1 MNDDMKMILF
11 SDLHYLDDNHKEKTN
26 RKLTKLAI
34 PVIEELI
41 YEINQKIKPDICVNL
56 GDLIEDTEDYKQDI
70 MNYDFAYT
78 KLKEI
83 KCPLYF
89 VVGNHDL
96 RSLNN
101 ENELLEILN
110 YDNLTFSID
119 VNNYHLV
126 FLGLNIN
133 SNLENN
139 DGGINRTNTISE
151 KDLKWLKYDLNN
163 TKLPILIFCHYGIAE
178 DDMNGNWW
186 FSKDSESAL
195 LKNRKQIK
203 EIIKKHN
210 ILAVFSGHQHWT
222 KKINE
227 DKLDYYIIGS
237 LTEDINNNGIP
248 DAVYYVVS
256 LNDDNIDVKE
266 QHIKL

>member
-34 PVIEELI
+34 PVIEKLI

-78 KLKEI
+78 KL
-83 KCPLYF
+83 
-89 VVGNHDL
+89 
-96 RSLNN
+96 
-101 ENELLEILN
+101 
-110 YDNLTFSID
+110 
-119 VNNYHLV
+119 
-126 FLGLNIN
+126 
-133 SNLENN
+133 
-139 DGGINRTNTISE
+139 
-151 KDLKWLKYDLNN
+151 
-163 TKLPILIFCHYGIAE
+163 PILMFCHYGIAE
-178 DDMNGNWW
+178 DNMNGNWW
-186 FSKDSESAL
+186 FSKDSERAL

-210 ILAVFSGHQHWT
+210 VLAIFSGHQHWT

-227 DKLDYYIIGS
+227 DNLDYYIIGS